1 MTKRKIPGLSFCNLP
16 FFSDCRSN
24 AISPSRNRTTLR
36 LDTPQ
41 SALKTAREFVNAVV
55 ASGFPLKKAIF
66 FGSYIRSER
75 RSHSDIDFAWGADDF
90 IGVGYFDIKHF
101 IAVKI
106 SQEKYAP
113 IDTHTFNTDY
123 FLAGD
128 PFTKEIERTGTTLF
142 EAANS
147 KYGPV
152 LA

>member
-16 FFSDCRSN
+16 FFSDYHSN
-24 AISPSRNRTTLR
+24 ATSPSRNRTILR
-36 LDTPQ
+36 LGTQQ
-41 SALKTAREFVNAVV
+41 SAIKTAREFVNAVV
-55 ASGFPLKKAIF
+55 ASGFPLNKAIL
-66 FGSYIRSER
+66 FGSYIPSEQRSD
-75 RSHSDIDFAWGADDF
+75 SDIDLAWGAYDF
-90 IGVGYFDIKHF
+90 IGVAYFDIKHF
-101 IAVKI
+101 IAIKI

-113 IDTHTFNTDY
+113 IDTPPFNTDY

-128 PFTKEIERTGTTLF
+128 PFTKEIERTSTTLF

>member
-1 MTKRKIPGLSFCNLP
+1 M
-16 FFSDCRSN
+16 
-24 AISPSRNRTTLR
+24 
-36 LDTPQ
+36 
-41 SALKTAREFVNAVV
+41 
-55 ASGFPLKKAIF
+55 
-66 FGSYIRSER
+66 
-75 RSHSDIDFAWGADDF
+75 GADDF

-101 IAVKI
+101 IAIKI

-113 IDTHTFNTDY
+113 IAPPFNTDY

>member
-36 LDTPQ
+36 MDTQQ
-41 SALKTAREFVNAVV
+41 SALKTARKFVNAVV
-55 ASGFPLKKAIF
+55 ASGFPLKKAIM

-75 RSHSDIDFAWGADDF
+75 RSHSDIDLAWGADDF

-101 IAVKI
+101 IAIKI

-113 IDTHTFNTDY
+113 IDTHTFDTDY

>member
-1 MTKRKIPGLSFCNLP
+1 M
-16 FFSDCRSN
+16 
-24 AISPSRNRTTLR
+24 
-36 LDTPQ
+36 DTPQ
-41 SALKTAREFVNAVV
+41 SAIKTVREFVNAVV
-55 ASGFPLKKAIF
+55 ASGFLLHKAIL
-66 FGSYIRSER
+66 FGSYICSER
-75 RSHSDIDFAWGADDF
+75 RSHSDINLAWGADDF

-101 IAVKI
+101 IAIKI
-106 SQEKYAP
+106 CQEKYAP
-113 IDTHTFNTDY
+113 IDTHNFNADY